1 MSPQELKEAQEISKR
16 YHDLTRQNPELLRF
30 DVQAKLSNLAKTTAV
45 GDPIKAAVQSLIGGS
60 AGQFFEGASLT
71 ESERQRAATSAGQG
85 GSAITAEADK
95 IATETTLQKV
105 ANFLEQLNTKLPQP
119 VLV

>member
-1 MSPQELKEAQEISKR
+1 M
-16 YHDLTRQNPELLRF
+16 
-30 DVQAKLSNLAKTTAV
+30 TT
-45 GDPIKAAVQSLIGGS
+45 
-60 AGQFFEGASLT
+60 E
-71 ESERQRAATSAGQG
+71 AATPEAARKRAESTGGQ
-85 GSAITAEADK
+85 AAAATTAEADK